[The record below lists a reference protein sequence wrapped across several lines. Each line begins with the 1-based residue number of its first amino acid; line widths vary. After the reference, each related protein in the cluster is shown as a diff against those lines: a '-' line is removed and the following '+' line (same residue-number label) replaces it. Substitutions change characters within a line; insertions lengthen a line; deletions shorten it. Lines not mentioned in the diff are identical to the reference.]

1 MRTDTSTFRTNVF
14 KSVRALGIN
23 SQRSKIVARRIASG
37 IAHGSY
43 TRYDGKVYD
52 GVATLDTFELKL
64 DFCFNGSQIV
74 DVIVD
79 GVRVFGASTDDHV
92 LVSTEPTATQ
102 IALKPQLEEA
112 AGRIRDVV
120 ADACDAWNEANGNP
134 TTNEL
139 AEKRHGEINADP
151 KVVAVRAAYAALRD
165 RSLDSNRFATISYV
179 DPALHSCY
187 SDDHKDEY
195 GFRPRGHV
203 RYDEVVAF
211 YERTA
216 REHAANDDQEIADA
230 A

>member
-1 MRTDTSTFRTNVF
+1 MRTNTTTFRSNLF
-14 KSVRALGIN
+14 KSVRALGVN
-23 SQRSKIVARRIASG
+23 SLRSKIVAKRIANG
-37 IAHGSY
+37 IAYGSY
-43 TRYDGKVYD
+43 NSYGEKQFE
-52 GVATLDTFELKL
+52 GVKTLDTIELKL
-64 DFCFNGSQIV
+64 DFCFNGAQIV

-92 LVSTEPTATQ
+92 LVSTDPTATQ
-102 IALKPQLEEA
+102 VALKPLLEEA
-112 AGRIRDVV
+112 AGQIRDVV

-134 TTNEL
+134 TTIEL
-139 AEKRHGEINADP
+139 AEVRHGEINADP

-165 RSLDSNRFATISYV
+165 RSLASNRFATISYV
-179 DPALHSCY
+179 DPALHGCY

-216 REHAANDDQEIADA
+216 REQAANDDEQVADA